1 MNIIL
6 PSHVTLHSFRTIA
19 NKVNFYLE
27 NYLFSFFGN
36 TIINFFGYE
45 NMDSKYEFE
54 IWSRENALST
64 FN

>member
-1 MNIIL
+1 MNIIS
-6 PSHVTLHSFRTIA
+6 PSHVTLHSFRMIA
-19 NKVNFYLE
+19 HKVNFHLE

-36 TIINFFGYE
+36 TIIHFFGYE
-45 NMDSKYEFE
+45 KFE